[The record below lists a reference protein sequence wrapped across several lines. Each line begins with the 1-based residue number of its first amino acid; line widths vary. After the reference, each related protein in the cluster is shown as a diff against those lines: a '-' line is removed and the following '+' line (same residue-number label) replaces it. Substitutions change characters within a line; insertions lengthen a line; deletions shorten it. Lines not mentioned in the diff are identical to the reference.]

1 MLLIQHRLNDML
13 NIRNDD
19 VSPLDGYDSPLGVA
33 EEVAFNVNTFY
44 TPTLLFN
51 CGAFKKMLS
60 VEPIRLKSSTKGLFL
75 LIR

>member
-1 MLLIQHRLNDML
+1 ML

-19 VSPLDGYDSPLGVA
+19 ASPLDGYDSPLGVA

-51 CGAFKKMLS
+51 CGAFKKCFQLN
-60 VEPIRLKSSTKGLFL
+60 LFDKKSSTKGLFL

>member
-1 MLLIQHRLNDML
+1 ML

-19 VSPLDGYDSPLGVA
+19 ASPLDGYDSPLGVA

-60 VEPIRLKSSTKGLFL
+60 VEPIR
-75 LIR
+75 

>member
-1 MLLIQHRLNDML
+1 ML

-19 VSPLDGYDSPLGVA
+19 ASPLDGYDSPLGVA

-51 CGAFKKMLS
+51 CGASKNTFS
-60 VEPIRLKSSTKGLFL
+60 
-75 LIR
+75 